1 MNQMPP
7 GVVFHY
13 CSLLNATIGGGGGRQ
28 IRRFSENS
36 QD

>member
-13 CSLLNATIGGGGGRQ
+13 CSLLNATIEGGGETNKE
-28 IRRFSENS
+28 I
-36 QD
+36 

>member
-13 CSLLNATIGGGGGRQ
+13 CSLLNATIEGGETNKE
-28 IRRFSENS
+28 I
-36 QD
+36 